1 MARRNEKL
9 YHVYHG
15 IKQRCYNKNNPK
27 YNLYG
32 GRGIKMCDEWYDDY
46 LIFKQWSLENGYK
59 PNQNL
64 SIDRIDSN
72 GDYNP
77 QNCQWISIGENSAK
91 ANYGRKKFNGNRQGN
106 VIGINTTTNQRIII
120 DNITQFAKSIGM
132 NPSLLCHK
140 VNGRVKNPYWKDWM
154 FYREN

>member
-32 GRGIKMCDEWYDDY
+32 GKGIKMCDEWYDDY

-77 QNCQWISIGENSAK
+77 QNCQWIPIGENSAK

-106 VIGINTTTNQRIII
+106 VIGINTITNQRIII
-120 DNITQFAKSIGM
+120 DNITQFANSIGM
-132 NPSLLCHK
+132 NPALLCHK

>member
-27 YNLYG
+27 YDLYG
-32 GRGIKMCDEWYDDY
+32 GKGVKMCNEWYDDY
-46 LIFKQWSLENGYK
+46 LVFKQWSLENGYE

-91 ANYGRKKFNGNRQGN
+91 ANYGCKKFKGARQGN
-106 VIGINTTTNQRIII
+106 VI
-120 DNITQFAKSIGM
+120 
-132 NPSLLCHK
+132 
-140 VNGRVKNPYWKDWM
+140 
-154 FYREN
+154 